1 MASEMA
7 SMIRQKKAPLLQLSK
22 KLCRFTLMEFHASPK
37 KLLIYVPSK
46 GYTQLPYAWKGQL
59 RMRENRERGLRNGV
73 NDKAKEGSTPTA
85 VQKTLLIYTCGIS
98 CHSLKLCCFTFDGRT
113 EVKAEREPRKES

>member
-1 MASEMA
+1 MDRIKPKQATV
-7 SMIRQKKAPLLQLSK
+7 QPLADGKDGGGL
-22 KLCRFTLMEFHASPK
+22 T
-37 KLLIYVPSK
+37 
-46 GYTQLPYAWKGQL
+46 GYTQLPYARRGRL
-59 RMRENRERGLRNGV
+59 RLRENRERGLRNGV